1 MSTTPAA
8 GARMQA
14 RPGVLLLATDA
25 FGTGGIQ
32 RATRTMLAALGRDYG
47 PEKVGLLSLW
57 HGPEALPP
65 CRVLYQGK
73 RAPDGA
79 TRRVSR
85 AARVSF
91 TIAAIRAA
99 LRWRKRPL
107 LILACHPR
115 LAPVAWAA
123 SRASRARYAV
133 WCYGLDAWG
142 PQRRTVRL
150 ALERANLVAAI
161 SRFTADQVSAWA
173 RRANIEVVY
182 LGLPPDFVPVWVAR
196 PRDDRLVLAV
206 SRLDFSDAY
215 KGVDT
220 LLCSWPRVLAH
231 VPDARLMVVGDGPDR
246 ARLERIATGL
256 GIDARVGFAGEVD
269 DKRLRQ
275 LYTTAGVFALP
286 GRVRLQPAPEGEGFG
301 LVFLEA
307 AAAGLPVVAGQAGGA
322 LDAVVDAG
330 TGFLVDPEDP
340 DAVAA
345 RIVQLLGNPDLAR
358 RLGDTGRA
366 RVAKEFSFERFAE
379 RLHAMVDRV
388 LGTSPPGAA
397 IDRSA

>member
-1 MSTTPAA
+1 
-8 GARMQA
+8 
-14 RPGVLLLATDA
+14 
-25 FGTGGIQ
+25 
-32 RATRTMLAALGRDYG
+32 
-47 PEKVGLLSLW
+47 

-85 AARVSF
+85 AARLSF

-99 LRWRKRPL
+99 RRWGKGPL

-142 PQRRTVRL
+142 PQRRSVRL

-161 SRFTADQVSAWA
+161 SRFTADQVSTWA
-173 RRANIEVVY
+173 PRANVEVVH
-182 LGLPPDFVPVWVAR
+182 LGLPPDFIPVSDAR
-196 PRDDRLVLAV
+196 RRDDRLALAV
-206 SRLDFSDAY
+206 SRLEPSDSY
-215 KGVDT
+215 KGIDT
-220 LLCSWPRVLAH
+220 LLHSWPRVLAR
-231 VPDARLMVVGDGPDR
+231 VPDARLTVVGDGPDR
-246 ARLERIATGL
+246 DRLERIATCL
-256 GIDARVGFAGEVD
+256 GIDARVQFAGEVD
-269 DKRLRQ
+269 DERLRL

-307 AAAGLPVVAGQAGGA
+307 AAAGLPVVAGRAGGA
-322 LDAVVDAG
+322 VDAVVDLR
-330 TGFLVDPEDP
+330 TGFLVDPEDSE
-340 DAVAA
+340 AVAA
-345 RIVQLLGNPDLAR
+345 RLVELLEDPDLAR
-358 RLGDTGRA
+358 
-366 RVAKEFSFERFAE
+366 
-379 RLHAMVDRV
+379 
-388 LGTSPPGAA
+388 
-397 IDRSA
+397 